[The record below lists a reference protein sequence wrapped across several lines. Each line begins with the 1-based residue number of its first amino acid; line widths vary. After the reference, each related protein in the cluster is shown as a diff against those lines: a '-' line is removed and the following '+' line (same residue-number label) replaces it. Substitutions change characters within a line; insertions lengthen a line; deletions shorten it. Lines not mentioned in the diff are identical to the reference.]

1 MDVALWDG
9 TQHKLT
15 GEGKKEIGAFGT
27 TGHYNNCS
35 AAFMGRAAAPEE
47 HKQGLGAG
55 AGSH

>member
-9 TQHKLT
+9 TQHKQR
-15 GEGKKEIGAFGT
+15 GERKKEVGACGT
-27 TGHYNNCS
+27 TGHDNNHS
-35 AAFMGRAAAPEE
+35 AAFMGRAASPEE